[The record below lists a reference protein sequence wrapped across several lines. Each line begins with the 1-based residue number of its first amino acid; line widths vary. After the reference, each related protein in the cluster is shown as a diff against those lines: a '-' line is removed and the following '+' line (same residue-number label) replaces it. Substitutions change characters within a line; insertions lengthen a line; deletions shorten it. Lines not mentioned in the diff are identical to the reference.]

1 MKVSKRKLREIVS
14 NFLKEEAHAFHGF
27 KFGPDMVGLPG
38 PEFDDEQII
47 TDEDVDDAEA
57 WLNMYDPSELV
68 AFSRGSAVLHQ
79 TLQDNP
85 SLYQEVPP
93 VTYISP
99 AALRQWTDANVPLAP
114 KGSRV
119 IHSIGDNIV
128 PLKQGCQ
135 VAALSGASMI
145 ATPGKGDGKDHVR
158 ALKYRTKP
166 GGVEIDPNACASD
179 LALPDWGKTAY
190 ATPDELTQQLNVGG
204 EYLSDN
210 DIRSMLNSDA
220 LLESYISEV
229 TTLTQRVKQGYATA
243 MMSSSFWK
251 QPHSVHDV
259 DLVTDTEL
267 STPAIE
273 VLMDALN
280 EASASQGSDIYFLL
294 TVTDDESYALNP
306 GDQYGSYPNN
316 WMMRGQYQG
325 PMSGKHVVWLEFRPL
340 GDDYKMEDLNP
351 ADLVKKISRT
361 INHEIIHY
369 EQLKKQA
376 LSKGVDDDQ
385 AWEEL
390 LADPKQ
396 LSRTG
401 KREDYLSRH
410 IEIDAFAHEAAEEL
424 LDRYSKEAALNYLR
438 YHDTSAGG
446 VLEDYVTALAG
457 RKEDLSNFMS
467 KVYTHITKSRV

>member
-1 MKVSKRKLREIVS
+1 MKVTRKRLRQIVS
-14 NFLKEEAHAFHGF
+14 KYLNEETHAFHGY
-27 KFGPDMVGLPG
+27 KFGPEMMGIPG
-38 PEFDDEQII
+38 PEFDDEQRV
-47 TDEDVDDAEA
+47 TDEDVDDAEL

-79 TLQDNP
+79 AIADNP
-85 SLYQEVPP
+85 DIYQEIPP

-99 AALRQWTDANVPLAP
+99 AALRQWTDAGVPP
-114 KGSRV
+114 MPQGSKV

-135 VAALSGASMI
+135 IAAQAGIPMI

-166 GGVEIDPNACASD
+166 GGVQIDPVSCTAD
-179 LALPDWGKTAY
+179 PLLPDWGRENY
-190 ATPDELTQQLNVGG
+190 AKPEELEQQIRVGTK
-204 EYLSDN
+204 YLSGG
-210 DIRSMLNSDA
+210 DIRHMLNSDMM
-220 LLESYISEV
+220 LESYISEV
-229 TTLTQRVKQGYATA
+229 TTLTQRTKQGYVSA
-243 MMSSSFWK
+243 MMASNFWK

-259 DLVTDTEL
+259 DLVTDTEF

-280 EASASQGSDIYFLL
+280 NESDKQGSDIYFLL
-294 TVTDDESYALNP
+294 TVTDEESYALNP
-306 GDQYGSYPNN
+306 GDEYGSYPNN

-325 PMSGKHVVWLEFRPL
+325 PMSDKHVVWLEFRPL
-340 GDDYKMEDLNP
+340 GDEYNMQDLNP
-351 ADLVKKISRT
+351 SELVKKISRT
-361 INHEIIHY
+361 INHEIVHY

-376 LSKGVDDDQ
+376 LSKGVDEDQ

-390 LADPKQ
+390 LSDPRQ
-396 LSRTG
+396 LSRSG

-424 LDRYSKEAALNYLR
+424 LDRYSREEALNYLR
-438 YHDTSAGG
+438 YHDISAGG
-446 VLEDYVTALAG
+446 ILEDYVTALAE
-457 RKEDLSNFMS
+457 RKEDLNNFMS
-467 KVYTHITKSRV
+467 KVYTHITKSRA